1 MSPGSSMILV
11 VALARLKV
19 SNMQAGWWYSF
30 ISPSSE
36 KGEAVILASL
46 RAGIKRGTCVDRVV
60 TE

>member
-19 SNMQAGWWYSF
+19 SNMHAGWWYSF

-46 RAGIKRGTCVDRVV
+46 QGTKRGTCVDRVV
-60 TE
+60 AE

>member
-46 RAGIKRGTCVDRVV
+46 QGIKRGTCVDRVV